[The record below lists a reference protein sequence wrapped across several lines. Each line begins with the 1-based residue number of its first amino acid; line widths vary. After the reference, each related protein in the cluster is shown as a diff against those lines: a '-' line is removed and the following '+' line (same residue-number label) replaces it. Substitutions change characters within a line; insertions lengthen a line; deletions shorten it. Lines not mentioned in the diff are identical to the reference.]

1 MSYSVSRN
9 PEGRRPSYEA
19 KKSRVNLSLTEA
31 SIYGLDILAQ
41 EFNLSRSEFVERI
54 GRGLIPIAITPQML
68 SVKVDERN
76 DDAVAV

>member
-1 MSYSVSRN
+1 MSRN

>member
-1 MSYSVSRN
+1 
-9 PEGRRPSYEA
+9 
-19 KKSRVNLSLTEA
+19 LSLTEA

>member
-19 KKSRVNLSLTEA
+19 KKSRVNLSLTEVGVD
-31 SIYGLDILAQ
+31 GLDILAQ
-41 EFNLSRSEFVERI
+41 TFNLSRSEFVERI

-68 SVKVDERN
+68 HGKMEQHN